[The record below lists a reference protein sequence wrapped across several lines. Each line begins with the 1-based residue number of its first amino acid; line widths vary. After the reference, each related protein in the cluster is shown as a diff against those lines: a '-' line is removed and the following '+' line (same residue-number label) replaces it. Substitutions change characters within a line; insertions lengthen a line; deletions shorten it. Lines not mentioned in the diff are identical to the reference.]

1 MQCNDKRP
9 HSLFAPGKN
18 GLNLK
23 KIPTKN
29 EGWSIVRG
37 LAKVNLNSIM
47 DFVFSACVSEI
58 ESLSAVMHHI
68 SDTRLARNSRIITQ
82 QQGWLFVAYK
92 FMKAMKEGRQGRRR
106 HQDNFWGF
114 QNGNG
119 KVLSRNHALTLAP
132 ALYLNLYPSLYLVF
146 PTIKPRA
153 LITLHSQLRRKIVSK
168 IIIPWNTLIR
178 NIGCLF
184 PYSYIAQ
191 EGTYVDAFH
200 KQKPDFS
207 LEIFVPRFLPDHS
220 AIENRSWTKASRV
233 NGRDGLD

>member
-29 EGWSIVRG
+29 EGRSIVRG

-92 FMKAMKEGRQGRRR
+92 FMKAMKEGKGE
-106 HQDNFWGF
+106 
-114 QNGNG
+114 
-119 KVLSRNHALTLAP
+119 
-132 ALYLNLYPSLYLVF
+132 
-146 PTIKPRA
+146 
-153 LITLHSQLRRKIVSK
+153 
-168 IIIPWNTLIR
+168 
-178 NIGCLF
+178 
-184 PYSYIAQ
+184 
-191 EGTYVDAFH
+191 EGTRITFEGS
-200 KQKPDFS
+200 KMGTEKFS
-207 LEIFVPRFLPDHS
+207 RETTRSHSLPRYTSIFILPS
-220 AIENRSWTKASRV
+220 I
-233 NGRDGLD
+233 